1 MDYLQYVD
9 ADSLLHRLDPR
20 TKFLFFLVMAILTSV
35 IKSGVALLFLFAFFI
50 AMWCTCRIQ
59 KYILVL
65 AGKLKVLLA
74 FIFLLWLILGLFET
88 PAVQGGPIFFE
99 TVMPF
104 FNGQGI
110 SICFDWYDLYKGAVY
125 ALRIFL
131 MISSF
136 YTVLLTTNFSEIILG
151 LQKWK
156 ISYALAFGIG
166 LIFQIIPMIIT
177 ELNAIM
183 EAQSSRGL
191 EIEDCGWATKVKNY
205 VTFSMPLLF
214 RVISKGQ
221 AISLAMHYYQL
232 NFSVR
237 RTAYKAI
244 KATAYDAWFVAANA
258 AAIAITIVIRMYF
271 YIPV

>member
-20 TKFLFFLVMAILTSV
+20 TKFLFFLVMAVLTSV

-88 PAVQGGPIFFE
+88 PVVQGGPVFFE

-151 LQKWK
+151 ASEVEDFLCACIRYRPDFPDHTYDYYGAECYYGGSELQR
-156 ISYALAFGIG
+156 A
-166 LIFQIIPMIIT
+166 
-177 ELNAIM
+177 
-183 EAQSSRGL
+183 
-191 EIEDCGWATKVKNY
+191 
-205 VTFSMPLLF
+205 
-214 RVISKGQ
+214 
-221 AISLAMHYYQL
+221 
-232 NFSVR
+232 
-237 RTAYKAI
+237 
-244 KATAYDAWFVAANA
+244 
-258 AAIAITIVIRMYF
+258 
-271 YIPV
+271 

>member
-99 TVMPF
+99 TVMHIF
-104 FNGQGI
+104 
-110 SICFDWYDLYKGAVY
+110 KGAVY

-205 VTFSMPLLF
+205 VTFSLPLLF

-258 AAIAITIVIRMYF
+258 AAIAITIVLRMYF

>member
-20 TKFLFFLVMAILTSV
+20 TKFMFFLVMAVLTSV
-35 IKSGVALLFLFAFFI
+35 IKSGVALLFLMVFFVV
-50 AMWCTCRIQ
+50 MWCTCRIQ

-65 AGKLKVLLA
+65 LGKLKVLLL
-74 FIFLLWLILGLFET
+74 FIFLLWLILGLFER
-88 PAVQGGPIFFE
+88 PVVEGGPVFFE
-99 TVMPF
+99 TTFPF
-104 FNGQGI
+104 VGGQTVDF
-110 SICFDWYDLYKGAVY
+110 CFDWYDFYKGAVY
-125 ALRIFL
+125 SLRIFL
-131 MISSF
+131 MIASF

-151 LQKWK
+151 LQKWR
-156 ISYALAFGIG
+156 ISYAIAFGIG
-166 LIFQIIPMIIT
+166 LVFQIIPMIIT

-191 EIEDCGWATKVKNY
+191 EIEDCGWATKIKNY
-205 VTFSMPLLF
+205 VTFSLPLLF

-232 NFSVR
+232 DFSVKR
-237 RTAYKAI
+237 STYKGI
-244 KATAYDAWFVAANA
+244 KASKYDAYFIVANA
-258 AAIAITIVIRMYF
+258 AAIAITIVLRIYF

>member
-136 YTVLLTTNFSEIILG
+136 YTVLLTTNLSLIHIYLPLNEKGRRQAGYAKEALKDEPIDVAYNCLLYTSSITL
-151 LQKWK
+151 LRVS
-156 ISYALAFGIG
+156 SYWETVVTGGVVLVAVTIDAIEENPIMRDKFAR
-166 LIFQIIPMIIT
+166 IFK
-177 ELNAIM
+177 
-183 EAQSSRGL
+183 R
-191 EIEDCGWATKVKNY
+191 K
-205 VTFSMPLLF
+205 
-214 RVISKGQ
+214 
-221 AISLAMHYYQL
+221 
-232 NFSVR
+232 
-237 RTAYKAI
+237 
-244 KATAYDAWFVAANA
+244 
-258 AAIAITIVIRMYF
+258 
-271 YIPV
+271 

>member
-20 TKFLFFLVMAILTSV
+20 TKFVFFLVMAVLTSV

-99 TVMPF
+99 TMIPF
-104 FNGQGI
+104 VNGQ
-110 SICFDWYDLYKGAVY
+110 SIHFCFDWYDLYKGAVY
-125 ALRIFL
+125 SLRIFL

-191 EIEDCGWATKVKNY
+191 EIEDCGWVTKVKNY
-205 VTFSMPLLF
+205 VTFSLPLLF

-232 NFSVR
+232 NFAVR
-237 RTAYKAI
+237 RSTYKGI
-244 KATAYDAWFVAANA
+244 KATKYDALFVAANA
-258 AAIAITIVIRMYF
+258 VAIAITIVLRMQF

>member
-9 ADSLLHRLDPR
+9 GNSLLHRLDPR
-20 TKFLFFLVMAILTSV
+20 TKFMFFVVMAVVTSV
-35 IKSGVALLFLFAFFI
+35 IKSGVALLFLFGFFMI
-50 AMWCTCRIQ
+50 MWHISHIQ

-65 AGKLKVLLA
+65 AGKLKVLLV
-74 FIFLLWLILGLFET
+74 FIFFLWLILGLFES
-88 PAVQGGPIFFE
+88 PIVPYGPIFYKRLL
-99 TVMPF
+99 PF
-104 FNGQGI
+104 INGQELY
-110 SICFDWYDLYKGAVY
+110 ICFDWYDLYKGGVY

-151 LQKWK
+151 LRKWH
-156 ISYALAFGIG
+156 IPYTVAFAIG
-166 LIFQIIPMIIT
+166 LIFQIIPIVIS
-177 ELNAIM
+177 ELKAIM

-191 EIEDCGWATKVKNY
+191 EIEDCGWMTKIKNY
-205 VTFSMPLLF
+205 VTFSLPLLF

-232 NFSVR
+232 DFKVH
-237 RTAYKAI
+237 RTTYKGI
-244 KATAYDAWFVAANA
+244 KATYYDAYFVIANSL
-258 AAIAITIVIRMYF
+258 AISITILLRIYF